1 MGASMNS
8 LGELVASSSKARKQL
23 LQALN
28 PEDRSIAKALR
39 PILDEFDELSK
50 EQRAQLYEQMQITFD
65 AIDQVEAHAAQQ
77 IAQKNSELPKLPND
91 DDDWAE
97 MQRMVDREMARQQAR
112 KPTVSPV
119 RSPASFEPSATSPA
133 SPASPARS
141 PARNARD
148 LHQKPMQKPFVS
160 PPRSL
165 FRTPTGS
172 PVRNSTLSP
181 RSSPRYSSPA
191 RDSHRKPTRNTPVF
205 SARSPARTPPRGSP
219 RSLPSWRAP
228 ARSPIKPCLFVKNLY
243 ATFHRPNEEEYAPQG
258 QKQRAFPGLTHRF
271 SVETSVSAPTKASIS
286 APSAPSPRPLKRFLQ
301 RSTAKIS
308 SWVR

>member
-8 LGELVASSSKARKQL
+8 LGKLVVSSSKARKQL

-65 AIDQVEAHAAQQ
+65 AIGQVEAHAAQQ
-77 IAQKNSELPKLPND
+77 IAQKNFELPKLPND

-119 RSPASFEPSATSPA
+119 RSPASLEPSAPSPA

-141 PARNARD
+141 PARDARD
-148 LHQKPMQKPFVS
+148 LYQKPMQKPFISS
-160 PPRSL
+160 PHSL

-172 PVRNSTLSP
+172 PVRHSTPS
-181 RSSPRYSSPA
+181 
-191 RDSHRKPTRNTPVF
+191 
-205 SARSPARTPPRGSP
+205 PRGSP
-219 RSLPSWRAP
+219 SGLSTLPPRTSHLAFSHLVAHLATRRLLGIRIGNPPEIPPFSQQGHLLEPPLVAHLEALPRGARLPSH
-228 ARSPIKPCLFVKNLY
+228 L
-243 ATFHRPNEEEYAPQG
+243 
-258 QKQRAFPGLTHRF
+258 
-271 SVETSVSAPTKASIS
+271 
-286 APSAPSPRPLKRFLQ
+286 
-301 RSTAKIS
+301 
-308 SWVR
+308 